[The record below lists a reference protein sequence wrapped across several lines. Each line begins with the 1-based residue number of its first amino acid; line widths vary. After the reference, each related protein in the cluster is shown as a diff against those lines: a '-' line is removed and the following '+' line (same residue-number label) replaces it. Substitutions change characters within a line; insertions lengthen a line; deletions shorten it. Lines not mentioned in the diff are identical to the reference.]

1 MNDYEGYGYSIA
13 FAVGISVVM
22 YLLIRKWR
30 TTAAAKAN
38 EEAVL
43 RTLVDNLPDLIYVK
57 DPNGRFLLA
66 NNAVARIMGAT
77 KPSALL
83 GKNDFDFHPKEL
95 ATRYHDDEQ
104 ALIRSGE
111 PLLAREEEC
120 RDPAGNLVF
129 LETTKIPLRDVAGR
143 VTGLVGIGRNV
154 TLRVTESRALERA
167 VQESREVIQAVLSGA
182 RDPRIAIQGK
192 SGNLQLLAEGINE
205 LIGNVSTTVAET
217 VQLVRRAVDGDLTS
231 RMQVDNKLGE
241 FKALAASVN
250 SLIQAMMGVV
260 TSLTN
265 TCRAVQVGAEEIS
278 LGNRDLSKRTDE
290 QASSLIETA
299 SSMKRMTSTVKSNA
313 DSAAQANQLAV
324 AAREE
329 AERGGAVVS
338 AAVAAM
344 SEINLASNKIAEIT
358 SMIDEI
364 AFQTNLLALNA
375 AVEAARAGDQ
385 GKGFA
390 VVASEVRNLASR
402 SAEAAKEIKVL
413 IVDAVGKV
421 VEGTKLVNESGKMLG
436 EIVLRVTRVTDV
448 MAEIANSSRE
458 QATGIEQ
465 VNGAV
470 AAMDTMTQQ
479 NAALVE
485 KAAEAAQTLNQQA
498 TNLMKLI
505 EHYTVQ

>member
-1 MNDYEGYGYSIA
+1 MADYEVYGYGIV
-13 FAVGISVVM
+13 FAVVLCGAA

-30 TTAAAKAN
+30 TNAVARAN

-57 DPNGRFLLA
+57 DRDGRFLLA
-66 NNAVARIMGAT
+66 NSSVARIMGAN
-77 KPSALL
+77 KPSDLL

-95 ATRYHDDEQ
+95 ATRYYDDEQ
-104 ALIRSGE
+104 ALIHSGE

-120 RDPAGNLVF
+120 RDPVGNLLF
-129 LETTKIPLRDVAGR
+129 LETTKIPLRDVAGQ
-143 VTGLVGIGRNV
+143 VTGLVGIGRNI

-167 VQESREVIQAVLSGA
+167 VKESREVIQAVLTGA
-182 RDPRIAIQGK
+182 RNRRIAMQGK

-205 LIGNVSTTVAET
+205 LIGSVSTTVEET
-217 VQLVRRAVDGDLTS
+217 VQLVSRAVDGDLTS

-241 FKALAASVN
+241 FKALATSVN
-250 SLIQAMMGVV
+250 SMIQAMMEVV

-265 TCRAVQVGAEEIS
+265 TCRAVRVRAEEIS
-278 LGNRDLSKRTDE
+278 RGNLDLSKRTDE
-290 QASSLIETA
+290 QASSLMETS
-299 SSMKRMTSTVKSNA
+299 SSMKRMTSTVKNNA
-313 DSAAQANQLAV
+313 NSAAQANQLAV

-344 SEINLASNKIAEIT
+344 SEINMASNKIAEIT
-358 SMIDEI
+358 TVIDGI

-375 AVEAARAGDQ
+375 AVEAARAGSQ

-402 SAEAAKEIKVL
+402 SAEAAKEIKEL
-413 IVDAVGKV
+413 IKDAAEKV

-448 MAEIANSSRE
+448 MAEIANSTRE
-458 QATGIEQ
+458 QASGIEQ

-485 KAAEAAQTLNQQA
+485 KAADAAQTLNQQA
-498 TNLMKLI
+498 INLMKLI